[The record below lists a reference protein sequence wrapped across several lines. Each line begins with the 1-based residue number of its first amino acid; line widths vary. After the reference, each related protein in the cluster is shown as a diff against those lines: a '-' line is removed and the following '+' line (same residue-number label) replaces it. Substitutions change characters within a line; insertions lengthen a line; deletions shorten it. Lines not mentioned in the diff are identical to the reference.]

1 MPPQLLLSVTQERE
15 EVQCWWDIVED
26 RPVSHFLA
34 PVITDYIRGLQDKGT
49 GGEGTHMILLDLE
62 DLWSGTKMIDSQQ
75 TTITVAN
82 VCLKMEGQS

>member
-1 MPPQLLLSVTQERE
+1 M
-15 EVQCWWDIVED
+15 ED
-26 RPVSHFLA
+26 RSVSRFLS
-34 PVITDYIRGLQDKGT
+34 PVITDYIRGLQGKGT